1 MHLAWLVVG
10 LPQFGDSFTITDPMI
25 SSRRRHGIREHTPA
39 TNQVHLFSNN
49 WVSKVASQLY
59 SNKDGHKN
67 NDENEEAVNSD
78 DAKERKKEEI
88 GKAAARIIA
97 RSDDS
102 DEENASSFNLNPFRA
117 GQNLRKTFDSA
128 ITSLARVTSEDRLR
142 KNSAY
147 YLDDRFQESGGALFT
162 QESNP
167 YLARLQEEKYIPE
180 VLVVGATGEVGR
192 LVVRRLLLEGRTV
205 VSGNFS
211 VLFEEETD

>member
-1 MHLAWLVVG
+1 MLHCYLAVFWL
-10 LPQFGDSFTITDPMI
+10 GDSFTITEPI
-25 SSRRRHGIREHTPA
+25 ISRRRHCIKEHTPA
-39 TNQVHLFSNN
+39 TNQVILLSNSR
-49 WVSKVASQLY
+49 VSKAVSRLY
-59 SNKDGHKN
+59 NSKDDRKN
-67 NDENEEAVNSD
+67 NDENEDAVNND
-78 DAKERKKEEI
+78 DSKERKKEEI
-88 GKAAARIIA
+88 GKAAARIIK

-117 GQNLRKTFDSA
+117 GQNLRKSFDSA
-128 ITSLARVTSEDRLR
+128 ITSLARVSSTPEDRLR

-192 LVVRRLLLEGRTV
+192 LVVRRLLLEGRSQ
-205 VSGNFS
+205 VS
-211 VLFEEETD
+211 LFARS